1 MVTLRSLY
9 TLIRSIHKQ
18 DDQFL
23 VFSFNKHGPSIH
35 VCTSRSPAVSDF
47 VKEKVSSIYNFIN
60 HSQLEKPTK
69 VLNMKEVVEHFQVSD
84 NSFSFC
90 PSSTTS
96 LDESF
101 QNIFLVQFILLTYI
115 SPSVYAGMLRILLI
129 ARTYC
134 TKHKEGDQGL
144 VSREDMWN
152 CLSAV
157 TKCVVSTANAAA
169 KTAIIPPTSMT
180 MSFLFVPSAIQCSL
194 QPYCPGLF
202 PNVVA
207 EKTDPK
213 MQITLNT
220 FTEALVARHQ
230 KVTEKHKDTRDDGQE
245 WQLVDMTI
253 PDSLRADQL
262 FLQLNQQLKEDPPG
276 DDAQGGNKQTPKA
289 SNKETSR
296 TVDNQTYVEKN
307 GLQLG
312 EEYPAP
318 HPGGN
323 SGKHKHTQKA
333 SSIRVCKIGKQT
345 LKVSSIETSRDESRA
360 NGPNIEVKKG
370 FQDEEA
376 PSANS
381 ASSENGKLTQEQSN
395 MEIPRKNRK
404 DSAHSQQTCSGAVM
418 VGLQLKEA
426 PTEDSQGGKKGLEKV
441 EESNIEMTQEVEWD
455 TCNAE
460 SHEGKEVLQETN
472 IEMSQAVECETGKA
486 VNQEKNEEL
495 QAFNQTQQSNMKI
508 PRKKR
513 GENHEGEGK
522 EVLKALMQEMHELA
536 KAPPE
541 EDIQMV
547 EAKLQRFA
555 QKYIPNAKKDHS
567 RTIGFIFLMTG
578 YCLSCHIDD
587 ENPFFYVMHA
597 IISAASHAKKAGT
610 IKKWSVLCNMVQ
622 PAEVYSNSNHPLNHY
637 IAHCVGR
644 QQILQPHNNALGYYQ
659 TLYQER
665 SFGSLKYE
673 SQTRLIG
680 SVPLRKIISQREQ
693 FSSQKMG
700 KESEPEKQS
709 ESKCN
714 DSKIEPEKRG
724 KIGSVQKPNKTDKL
738 AIKPK
743 VRVRSDVSSPSVAE
757 KTSTGKRR
765 SPRNNSKI
773 EPEKKRGKT
782 GSVQKPNKTDNL
794 AIKPKVRVRSDISSP
809 SVAEKT
815 SSGKRRSPR
824 NQRRNEGK
832 LGLFKNE
839 RIPK

>member
-262 FLQLNQQLKEDPPG
+262 FLQLNQQLKEAPPG
-276 DDAQGGNKQTPKA
+276 DDAQGGNKQRPKA

-296 TVDNQTYVEKN
+296 TVNNRTYIEKN

-323 SGKHKHTQKA
+323 SGKHTQKA

-345 LKVSSIETSRDESRA
+345 LKVSSIKTSRDESRA

-404 DSAHSQQTCSGAVM
+404 DRAHSQQTCSGAVM

-536 KAPPE
+536 KSPPE
-541 EDIQMV
+541 EDLQMV
-547 EAKLQRFA
+547 EAKLQCFA
-555 QKYIPNAKKDHS
+555 QKYIPNDKKDHS

-622 PAEVYSNSNHPLNHY
+622 PAEVYSNPNHPLNHY
-637 IAHCVGR
+637 IANCVGR
-644 QQILQPHNNALGYYQ
+644 QQILPPHNNALGYYQ
-659 TLYQER
+659 SLYQER
-665 SFGSLKYE
+665 SFGSLKSE